1 MINILFEEE
10 LGDPED
16 DINENHEIKTEYN
29 KKTISIAPPAD
40 FLSA

>member
-16 DINENHEIKTEYN
+16 DIKDRWNDRIER
-29 KKTISIAPPAD
+29 SIYG
-40 FLSA
+40 S